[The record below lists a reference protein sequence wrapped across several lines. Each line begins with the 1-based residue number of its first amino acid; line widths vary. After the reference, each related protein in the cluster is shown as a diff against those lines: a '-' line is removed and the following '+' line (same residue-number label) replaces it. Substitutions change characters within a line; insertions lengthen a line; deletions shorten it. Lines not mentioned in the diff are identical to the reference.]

1 MLLQRQVVPCT
12 LAKAWRRQKCRQEV
26 RLVSGFVT
34 LVRGAGK
41 VVKNLQPRCLKLRRV
56 GGVVGERMGEVRTG
70 WWFGFRFGFGLEGEN
85 GGAIGVGELEVWCL
99 DVDAEFDEERCEVVV
114 DFLVE
119 VEDESFV
126 LVRLVRLLDDEEVG
140 FEVELVFLSDEVVLV
155 GFEVDDAFLVDEL
168 DSLDDEVEVA
178 NPKVYTST

>member
-1 MLLQRQVVPCT
+1 M
-12 LAKAWRRQKCRQEV
+12 A
-26 RLVSGFVT
+26 GFVA

-70 WWFGFRFGFGLEGEN
+70 WWFGFRFGFGLEGKN

-99 DVDAEFDEERCEVVV
+99 GVDAEFDEERSEVVV

-155 GFEVDDAFLVDEL
+155 GFEVDDAFLVDEI

>member
-1 MLLQRQVVPCT
+1 L
-12 LAKAWRRQKCRQEV
+12 
-26 RLVSGFVT
+26 
-34 LVRGAGK
+34 
-41 VVKNLQPRCLKLRRV
+41 
-56 GGVVGERMGEVRTG
+56 GVDT
-70 WWFGFRFGFGLEGEN
+70 
-85 GGAIGVGELEVWCL
+85 
-99 DVDAEFDEERCEVVV
+99 DFDERCEVVV

-126 LVRLVRLLDDEEVG
+126 LVLLVILRLLDGEETG

-155 GFEVDDAFLVDEL
+155 GFGVDEEAGFEVELVFLSDEVVLVGFRVDDDAFLVDEL

>member
-1 MLLQRQVVPCT
+1 
-12 LAKAWRRQKCRQEV
+12 
-26 RLVSGFVT
+26 
-34 LVRGAGK
+34 
-41 VVKNLQPRCLKLRRV
+41 LKLRRV
-56 GGVVGERMGEVRTG
+56 GGVVGGRMGEARTG

-99 DVDAEFDEERCEVVV
+99 GVDAEFDEERCEVIV

-119 VEDESFV
+119 VDDESFV
-126 LVRLVRLLDDEEVG
+126 LVLLVRFLDDEEAG
-140 FEVELVFLSDEVVLV
+140 FKVELVFLSDEVVLV
-155 GFEVDDAFLVDEL
+155 GFGVDDAFLVDEL